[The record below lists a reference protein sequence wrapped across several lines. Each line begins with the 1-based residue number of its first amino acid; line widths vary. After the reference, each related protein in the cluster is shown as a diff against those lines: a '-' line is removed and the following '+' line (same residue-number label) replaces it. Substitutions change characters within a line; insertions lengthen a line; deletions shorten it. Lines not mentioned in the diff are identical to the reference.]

1 MMVKCPNCGHSGKLP
16 ANMEK
21 RQIRSVKRGLEKSVY
36 RLPNS
41 EAPMDKPE
49 IDALAARI
57 EWLERENRRWRW
69 GSGLGLI
76 AGLMVMIGG
85 AQKANDPRVVEAEGF
100 IVRDKDGKERVRL
113 GLATDGGPA
122 LFLRGKD
129 GHNRVILQASE
140 EDDCGGLYL
149 FGSGKETGL
158 SVALDGGIRAVNS
171 PSLVLRRDDKT
182 LINLNVDNT
191 PLRPWLKFQDK
202 NGILFQAPEQNA
214 RRLQR
219 P

>member
-1 MMVKCPNCGHSGKLP
+1 M
-16 ANMEK
+16 NMPVESPK
-21 RQIRSVKRGLEKSVY
+21 FDASIRDLRQIRGVTGDLEKSVY
-36 RLPNS
+36 MFPNS
-41 EAPMDKPE
+41 EAPMDKPK
-49 IDALAARI
+49 IDALAERI
-57 EWLERENRRWRW
+57 ERLERENRRWRW
-69 GSGLGLI
+69 GSGLALI
-76 AGLMVMIGG
+76 AGLVVMIGG
-85 AQKANDPRVVEAEGF
+85 AQRANDPKVVEAEGF

-158 SVALDGGIRAVNS
+158 SVVLDGGIRAVNS

-182 LINLNVDNT
+182 VINLNVDKT
-191 PLRPWLKFQDK
+191 GLLPWLRFQDE
-202 NGILFQAPEQNA
+202 NGILFQAPEPIA
-214 RRLQR
+214 KRLER

>member
-1 MMVKCPNCGHSGKLP
+1 
-16 ANMEK
+16 
-21 RQIRSVKRGLEKSVY
+21 
-36 RLPNS
+36 
-41 EAPMDKPE
+41 MDKPK
-49 IDALAARI
+49 IDALAERI
-57 EWLERENRRWRW
+57 ERLERENRRWRW
-69 GSGLGLI
+69 GSGLALI
-76 AGLMVMIGG
+76 AGLVVMIGG
-85 AQKANDPRVVEAEGF
+85 AQKANDPKVVEAEGF

-113 GLATDGGPA
+113 GLATNGGPT

-140 EDDCGGLYL
+140 EDDCGGLYF

-158 SVALDGGIRAVNS
+158 SVALNGGIRAVNS

-191 PLRPWLKFQDK
+191 PLRPWLRFQDE
-202 NGILFQAPEQNA
+202 NGILFQAPEPIVK
-214 RRLQR
+214 RLER

>member
-1 MMVKCPNCGHSGKLP
+1 MKSEASRKDLRHISGLKP
-16 ANMEK
+16 
-21 RQIRSVKRGLEKSVY
+21 RLEKSVY
-36 RLPNS
+36 RFPNS
-41 EAPMDKPE
+41 EAPMDKPK
-49 IDALAARI
+49 IDALAERI
-57 EWLERENRRWRW
+57 ERLERENRRWRW
-69 GSGLGLI
+69 GSGLALI
-76 AGLMVMIGG
+76 AGLVVMIGG
-85 AQKANDPRVVEAEGF
+85 AQRANDPKVVEAEGF

-113 GLATDGGPA
+113 GLATDGDPA

-158 SVALDGGIRAVNS
+158 SVVLDGGIRAVNS

-182 LINLNVDNT
+182 VINLNVDKT
-191 PLRPWLKFQDK
+191 GLRPWLSFQDE
-202 NGILFQAPEQNA
+202 NGILFQAPDPIA
-214 RRLQR
+214 KRLER